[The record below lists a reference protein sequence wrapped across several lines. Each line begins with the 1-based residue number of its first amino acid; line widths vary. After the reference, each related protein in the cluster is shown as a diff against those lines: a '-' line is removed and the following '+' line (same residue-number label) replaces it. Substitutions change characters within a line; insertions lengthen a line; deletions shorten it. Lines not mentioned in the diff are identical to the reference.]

1 MSIFL
6 KQKKT
11 QFWGFDISDLSLKL
25 VGIRKS
31 GNNFT
36 ITNYNS
42 VEIPPGIIEKGKI
55 KNEEKLIDITNRLIS
70 TAKGPKLTSRF
81 IHACL
86 PEPYTYI
93 KLVKVPTTKDD
104 EIGGAAEWAAE
115 HNFPYTL
122 DEIYLDWQI
131 IEKDGD
137 AGKTTVMLGA
147 VPKTIVEMYS
157 SFIKNAGLVPM
168 SLEIEA
174 IPIVRAILPT
184 DKEKTEGYG
193 IIDLGATR
201 SSLIIC
207 THKAIASTFS
217 LPIAGKD
224 ITNSIKEKLSL
235 TTEQAEQAK
244 IICGINDKK
253 CQGVLREVLEKE
265 LGSLIRKIK
274 TAISFYQNNTD
285 DPIEI
290 KKIILTGGGAQM
302 PGINDYLSSALKL
315 PVTTANP
322 LLKLNPQSKLSLPKE
337 KIQSF
342 TTAIGLALK
351 PYL

>member
-6 KQKKT
+6 RQKKT

-25 VGIRKS
+25 VGVRRSSNGFI
-31 GNNFT
+31 

-42 VEIPPGIIEKGKI
+42 IEVPEGIIEKGEI
-55 KNEEKLIDITNRLIS
+55 KDEEKLIEITNKLIF

-86 PEPYTYI
+86 PEPYSYI

-122 DEIYLDWQI
+122 DEIYLDWQVI
-131 IEKDGD
+131 KKDINS
-137 AGKTTVMLGA
+137 GKTTVMLGA
-147 VPKTIVEMYS
+147 APKTIVEMYS

-174 IPIVRAILPT
+174 VSIVRAILPAN
-184 DKEKTEGYG
+184 KEEIEGYG

-217 LPIAGKD
+217 LPVAGRD

-235 TTEQAEQAK
+235 TAEQAEQAK
-244 IICGINDKK
+244 MICGINDKK

-265 LGSLIRKIK
+265 LNSLVRKIK
-274 TAISFYQNNTD
+274 TAISFYQGNTE
-285 DPIEI
+285 DPIKIER
-290 KKIILTGGGAQM
+290 IILTGGGAQM
-302 PGINDYLSSALKL
+302 PGINEYLSSALKL
-315 PVTTANP
+315 PVTTADP
-322 LLKLNPQSKLSLPKE
+322 LLKLNPQSKLSLPKQ

>member
-6 KQKKT
+6 QQKKT
-11 QFWGFDISDLSLKL
+11 QFWGFDISDFSLKL
-25 VGIRKS
+25 VGVRRS
-31 GNNFT
+31 GNSFI
-36 ITNYNS
+36 ITNYNYTE
-42 VEIPPGIIEKGKI
+42 VPEGVIERGKI
-55 KNEEKLIDITNRLIS
+55 KNEEKLIEITNKLIS

-81 IHACL
+81 IHTCL

-104 EIGGAAEWAAE
+104 EIGGAVEWAAE

-122 DEIYLDWQI
+122 DEIYLDWQMI
-131 IEKDGD
+131 KKDINS
-137 AGKTTVMLGA
+137 GKTTVMLGA
-147 VPKTIVEMYS
+147 APKTIVEMYS
-157 SFIKNAGLVPM
+157 SFIKKAGLIPM

-174 IPIVRAILPT
+174 IPIVRAILPS
-184 DKEKTEGYG
+184 DGEQTEGYG
-193 IIDLGATR
+193 IIDLGASR

-224 ITNSIKEKLSL
+224 ITNLIQEKLSL

-244 IICGINDKK
+244 IICGIDHKK
-253 CQGVLREVLEKE
+253 CEGVLREVLEKE
-265 LGSLIRKIK
+265 LKRLVKKIK
-274 TAISFYQNNTD
+274 TAISFYQENTE
-285 DPIEI
+285 DPINIE
-290 KKIILTGGGAQM
+290 KIILTGGGSQM
-302 PGINDYLSSALKL
+302 PGINNYLSSTLKL

-322 LLKLNPQSKLSLPKE
+322 LLKLNPQSKLSLPQD